1 MCWWDKWQ
9 ILENMFSILLSR
21 GIDSEGLEVIR
32 QYTPITLDSDV
43 GYFELVVKVYLISLQ
58 YLHIFE
64 HSILIF
70 LFQSE
75 LSFYFVFS

>member
-1 MCWWDKWQ
+1 
-9 ILENMFSILLSR
+9 MFSILLSR

-64 HSILIF
+64 HFILII
-70 LFQSE
+70 L
-75 LSFYFVFS
+75 FYFIFFFSWNLVFHFVF

>member
-1 MCWWDKWQ
+1 
-9 ILENMFSILLSR
+9 MFSILLSR

-43 GYFELVVKVYLISLQ
+43 GYFELVVMVYLISLQ

-64 HSILIF
+64 HFILII
-70 LFQSE
+70 LFI
-75 LSFYFVFS
+75 YFFFSVGT